1 MDTLIQIAGNLTG
14 GIFGGLYSLN
24 ETLCDKG
31 MAIQDSATVYLAAHV
46 EEGTIQYL
54 IAFGVMLLT
63 FGVMALVFLPFYRA
77 TVNLFE
83 NNYAGQDFTR
93 EPAKGDAR
101 SFWGGWLAFLLLVE
115 LGWLLGYLESSAM
128 ATVSVLLQVAALV
141 VVVYKVV
148 RLVLELTHGKDVLH
162 HLLGVL
168 VTAAFLVAFPFVW
181 GIFYY
186 VLLLTVGVVV
196 FFWILFA
203 VLGGGG
209 SSGGEPAPGKGGSS
223 GGSSA
228 GSGTYS
234 PSDLPSYITIGG
246 TLYSRR
252 NNFGWGVE
260 YVNESNSSDVVT
272 ISNVYS
278 MTGSEADTN
287 VGHVYFN

>member
-1 MDTLIQIAGNLTG
+1 METLIQIAGNLTG

-24 ETLCDKG
+24 EALCDKG
-31 MAIQDSATVYLAAHV
+31 MAIQDTATAYLEAHFN
-46 EEGTIQYL
+46 EEVIRYL
-54 IAFGVMLLT
+54 IAFGVMLLA
-63 FGVMALVFLPFYRA
+63 FGVLALVFQPFYRG

-93 EPAKGDAR
+93 EPAKGNAR
-101 SFWGGWLAFLLLVE
+101 SYWGGWLAFLLLVE
-115 LGWLLGYLESSAM
+115 VGWLLGYLESSAM
-128 ATVSVLLQVAALV
+128 ATVSVLLQVAALA

-148 RLVLELTHGKDVLH
+148 RLVLDLTHGKDALH

-168 VTAAFLVAFPFVW
+168 GTAVFVVAFPFVW

-186 VLLLTVGVVV
+186 VLLLTVGVVF

-209 SSGGEPAPGKGGSS
+209 SGGGEPGPSEGGST

-234 PSDLPSYITIGG
+234 PSDLPSVISIGG
-246 TLYSRR
+246 TVYSRR

>member
-1 MDTLIQIAGNLTG
+1 METLIQIAGNLTG

-24 ETLCDKG
+24 EALCDKG
-31 MAIQDSATVYLAAHV
+31 MAIQDTATVYLTTHIDDGDIQTLAAV
-46 EEGTIQYL
+46 
-54 IAFGVMLLT
+54 GVMLLA
-63 FGVMALVFLPFYRA
+63 FGVLVLVFQPFYRG
-77 TVNLFE
+77 TISLFE

-93 EPAKGDAR
+93 EPARGDAR

-115 LGWLLGYLESSAM
+115 VGWLLGYLESSAM
-128 ATVSVLLQVAALV
+128 ATVSVLLQVAALA

-148 RLVLELTHGKDVLH
+148 RLVLDLTHGKDVLH

-168 VTAAFLVAFPFVW
+168 GTAVFLVAFPFVW

-186 VLLLTVGVVV
+186 IFLLTVGAVIGLL
-196 FFWILFA
+196 ILFSA
-203 VLGGGG
+203 LGGGG
-209 SSGGEPAPGKGGSS
+209 SGGGEPGPSEGGST

-252 NNFGWGVE
+252 NDFGWGVE

>member
-1 MDTLIQIAGNLTG
+1 METLIQIAGNLTG

-115 LGWLLGYLESSAM
+115 LGWLLGYLESAAM

-148 RLVLELTHGKDVLH
+148 RLVLDLTHGKDVLH

-168 VTAAFLVAFPFVW
+168 VTAAFL
-181 GIFYY
+181 
-186 VLLLTVGVVV
+186 
-196 FFWILFA
+196 
-203 VLGGGG
+203 
-209 SSGGEPAPGKGGSS
+209 
-223 GGSSA
+223 
-228 GSGTYS
+228 
-234 PSDLPSYITIGG
+234 
-246 TLYSRR
+246 
-252 NNFGWGVE
+252 
-260 YVNESNSSDVVT
+260 
-272 ISNVYS
+272 
-278 MTGSEADTN
+278 
-287 VGHVYFN
+287 